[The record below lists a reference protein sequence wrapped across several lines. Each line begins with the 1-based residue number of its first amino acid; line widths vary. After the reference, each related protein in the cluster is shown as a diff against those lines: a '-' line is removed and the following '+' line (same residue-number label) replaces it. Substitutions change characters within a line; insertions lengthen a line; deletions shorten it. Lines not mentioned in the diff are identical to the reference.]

1 MTTTVT
7 EADIPKILANIRQH
21 ESGGNYKAKSKKGGA
36 EGAYQFIKGTW
47 QSNARAAGVDI
58 NQYPTAA
65 TAPPEI
71 QDKVAALNVRNILQ
85 AHGWDAEAVPAV
97 WYIGHIPNAAEWDK
111 VPMPQ
116 YGNTATPRQYVS
128 QWMKT
133 YNGSTGSTP
142 ASGGITA
149 GQTAVGNM
157 TDQDIAQFIASNY
170 GFAAAYLNHEEI
182 GPILIQ
188 AAREK
193 WTPTKLQGAIMNTTW
208 WKTTSASV
216 RQFQQLA
223 ASDPTTAQ
231 AQIASRQSILS
242 DAASK
247 LGLSLA
253 PDRLKTIAYHSLAFG
268 WNQNQIDDA
277 LAEEVHYSPEAAQ
290 KGQIGANSAQVKAL
304 AAKYYLTVSDE
315 AAFDYAKQLVT
326 GQIDQGGIEAT
337 FISQAK
343 GKFPT
348 LAKYIDQG
356 TTPSQF
362 FSPYKSILA
371 KEFDMPET
379 SIDLAND
386 PQFQPILSMA
396 GQDGTLRPMSLS
408 ETTKWARTQPRWDA
422 TKGAKDQAAQFGEML
437 TSMFGATK

>member
-1 MTTTVT
+1 MSALTGEQIAQLAYQAGFRGEDLVRVVAIAKR
-7 EADIPKILANIRQH
+7 ESSYNPKAFNGNAGTGDKSYGLMQINMIGSMGPARMRQFGITS
-21 ESGGNYKAKSKKGGA
+21 EDQLYDPLTNMKAAFALYKANGNQLTPWGGYKGVSDTHGADVEAARTVVNSAGSKGILGKD
-36 EGAYQFIKGTW
+36 F
-47 QSNARAAGVDI
+47 
-58 NQYPTAA
+58 TA
-65 TAPPEI
+65 
-71 QDKVAALNVRNILQ
+71 
-85 AHGWDAEAVPAV
+85 
-97 WYIGHIPNAAEWDK
+97 
-111 VPMPQ
+111 
-116 YGNTATPRQYVS
+116 S
-128 QWMKT
+128 
-133 YNGSTGSTP
+133 

-170 GFAAAYLNHEEI
+170 GFAAAYLNHAEI

-188 AAREK
+188 AAREQ

-379 SIDLAND
+379 AIDLAND